1 MKNRFLAAAAFAL
14 ALPLSAQTPFL
25 VKDIN
30 TTPTQHFS
38 GAEPEWFT
46 SLGGAIY
53 FSGSTADTGRE
64 MFRYSAGTAELVKN
78 INPGMAD
85 GKPGRPVALGN
96 VLLFG
101 ATDAAGH
108 ELWRTDGT
116 SAGTTLLKDIN
127 PTGSSNVSVLAVL
140 GTRAVLLAADGTH
153 AAALWYTDGTAAG
166 TQFLAETN
174 PDSLTLDVIQTRTFG
189 GRVYIAHPGGLWT
202 TDGTIA
208 GTVKL
213 SSGVCSI
220 VGAVGSNVLFRLSGS
235 TTGGGALWKTD
246 GTLAGTMLVQN
257 VPVSRPRGITP
268 TSALATAEQWVF
280 FVFNGA
286 EVSLWKTDG
295 SGWGTQP
302 VRFFPEYSSSTSF
315 RNAPSP
321 IAYELGLWWFDTP
334 SGLWRSDGTAAGT
347 FQVTT
352 QHATSLVGAFSKVYF
367 IGRTGGFWSSD
378 GTAAGT
384 TRVTSL
390 TPHWSGPL
398 TKIGETLYFGGDDG
412 TTGVEPWI
420 SEDGT
425 AAGTHLLTNMNP
437 EPPSTPGW
445 STPMEITAAGD
456 VVHFTTWSQHNL
468 PLYLWRSDGT
478 DAGTVQNLRFSDYGP
493 IRPLGVWSG
502 GAYFEKRNHAN
513 TQAEIWRS
521 DASGATL
528 AQLFDFEA
536 TSTAVTTNALLVT
549 ESTKRWIWTIGK
561 DLNAV
566 PLTDAAGNELL
577 NNSGLAVVGGNAYFS
592 GRFPSSAAKALY
604 RTAGTAATT
613 EVVIPGYEGSV
624 SGGAGGFV
632 FTDCSG
638 SGALCRLG
646 TPPQMIVLSS
656 LTGVWW
662 SDFVAAGNYVYFR
675 RAAQLWRTDGTQAGT
690 IPLTDGVVGPLTALG
705 DLLFFTAADA
715 NGEELWRTNGTVSG
729 TSRIADINPG
739 PASSQPSD
747 LVAADGMLWFRANNG
762 LSGSELWRSDGTA
775 AGTVLVADLQ
785 PGSASSTPAYLA
797 VAGRRLFF
805 AAETAATGRELW
817 AITLAVPP
825 VLDARGSATAV
836 TLTWTAYTAAAPVV
850 YDVYRA
856 SGSTT
861 FTKIGT
867 SSTTQFPDTAVTPN
881 NTYFYRVIGRGAN
894 GAMSPFSNTDLA
906 STTSFTDDPLVAKV
920 TRIKAAH
927 VNELRAAANAA
938 RAAAGLAPHPFSA
951 APTIGALVRATHITE
966 LRTALSGVFTAFS
979 IPAPVFTDPSLT
991 IGNAIKA
998 AHIQELRNAL
1008 K

>member
-1 MKNRFLAAAAFAL
+1 LTNRLLAAAAFAL
-14 ALPLSAQTPFL
+14 ALPLSAQSPYL

-30 TTPTQHFS
+30 PTPVAQFL

-46 SLGGAIY
+46 SFGGAVY
-53 FSGSTADTGRE
+53 FSGWTAATGRE
-64 MFRYSAGTAELVKN
+64 MFRYSGGTVEVVKD
-78 INPGMAD
+78 IQPGIADSNPGV
-85 GKPGRPVALGN
+85 PVQLGE

-101 ATDAAGH
+101 ATSASGH
-108 ELWRTDGT
+108 ELWQTDGT
-116 SAGTTLLKDIN
+116 SAGTTLLKDIH
-127 PTGSSNVSVLAVL
+127 PTGSSNVSVLAVV
-140 GTRAVLLAADGTH
+140 GTRAVLLADDGTH

-174 PDSLTLDVIQTRTFG
+174 PDSVTLDVIQTRTFG
-189 GRVYIAHPGGLWT
+189 GRVYIAHPAGLWT

-257 VPVSRPRGITP
+257 VLVSRPRGITP
-268 TSALATAEQWVF
+268 TSALATAQQWVF

-295 SGWGTQP
+295 SGLGTQP

-321 IAYELGLWWFDTP
+321 IAYELGIWWFDTP
-334 SGLWRSDGTAAGT
+334 EGLWRSDGTTAGT
-347 FQVTT
+347 YQVTT

-367 IGRTGGFWSSD
+367 LGRTGGFWSSD

-384 TRVTSL
+384 TRVKWL
-390 TPHWSGPL
+390 TPYWSGPL

-445 STPMEITAAGD
+445 SSPMEITAAGD
-456 VVHFTTWSQHNL
+456 VVHFTTWSQHKL
-468 PLYLWRSDGT
+468 PLYLLRSDGT
-478 DAGTVQNLRFSDYGP
+478 DAGTVQNLRFSDYGF

-536 TSTAVTTNALLVT
+536 TGTAVTTNALLVT
-549 ESTKRWIWTIGK
+549 ESTKRWIWAIGN
-561 DLNAV
+561 DLKAV
-566 PLTDAAGNELL
+566 PLTDADGKELL
-577 NNSGLAVVGGNAYFS
+577 NNSGFAVVGGHAYFS
-592 GRFPSSAAKALY
+592 GRFPDSVTRTLY

-613 EVVIPGYEGSV
+613 EVVIPVYEGSV
-624 SGGAGGFV
+624 LGGAGGFI
-632 FTDCSG
+632 FTDC

-646 TPPQMIVLSS
+646 TPPQVIVLSS
-656 LTGVWW
+656 LTGGWGG
-662 SDFVAAGNYVYFR
+662 DFVAAGNYVYFR
-675 RAAQLWRTDGTQAGT
+675 RSAQLWRTDGTAAGT
-690 IPLTDGVVGPLTALG
+690 FPLTDGIAGPLTAVG
-705 DLLFFTAADA
+705 NLLFFMAADA
-715 NGEELWRTNGTVSG
+715 NGEELWRTDGTVSG
-729 TSRIADINPG
+729 TSRVADINPG
-739 PASSQPSD
+739 PASSQPSHFA
-747 LVAADGMLWFRANNG
+747 AADGMLWFRANDG
-762 LSGSELWRSDGTA
+762 LSGVELWRSDGTA

-785 PGSASSTPAYLA
+785 PGSASSTPTYLT

-817 AITLAVPP
+817 AITLAAPP

-836 TLTWTAYTAAAPVV
+836 RLTWTAYTAAAPVT

-861 FTKIGT
+861 FAKIGT
-867 SSTTQFPDTAVTPN
+867 VSTTQFSDTAVTAN

-894 GAMSPFSNTDLA
+894 GAVSPFSNTDLA
-906 STTSFTDDPLVAKV
+906 STRAFTDDPLMAKV

-927 VNELRAAANAA
+927 VNELRAAVNAA
-938 RAAAGLAPHPFSA
+938 RAAAGLPPFAFST
-951 APTIGALVRATHITE
+951 APTIGALVRGTHVTE
-966 LRTALSGVFTAFS
+966 LRTALTSVFTALS
-979 IPAPVFTDPSLT
+979 TAAPVFTDAS
-991 IGNAIKA
+991 IAAGNPIRAV
-998 AHIQELRNAL
+998 HIQELRNAL